1 MSDGRCGDLGRR
13 RVDDG
18 VAGGGALDGGSEKF
32 TIASAFAIAGSAL
45 AHGRSGGSGGLT
57 ALLAGCAVL
66 RVAALTPW
74 VLLRML
80 PGSQTAAGGL
90 HRGAVKGAAGTAT
103 GATTA
108 TMVPRQAMLRS
119 FGGAIATP
127 RASTAAPRSTAPP
140 PPRKPPAPPTTGA
153 GGGGPT
159 LDRPSRRDR
168 ESVGERGGRRPLH
181 AGVSG
186 ATSRRP
192 ARGSA

>member
-1 MSDGRCGDLGRR
+1 MSHGRCGDLGRR

-18 VAGGGALDGGSEKF
+18 VAGDVALDGESEKF

-108 TMVPRQAMLRS
+108 TMVARQAMLRG
-119 FGGAIATP
+119 FGAAIATP
-127 RASTAAPRSTAPP
+127 RPAAGAGTRRPTAPP
-140 PPRKPPAPPTTGA
+140 
-153 GGGGPT
+153 
-159 LDRPSRRDR
+159 
-168 ESVGERGGRRPLH
+168 
-181 AGVSG
+181 
-186 ATSRRP
+186 
-192 ARGSA
+192 